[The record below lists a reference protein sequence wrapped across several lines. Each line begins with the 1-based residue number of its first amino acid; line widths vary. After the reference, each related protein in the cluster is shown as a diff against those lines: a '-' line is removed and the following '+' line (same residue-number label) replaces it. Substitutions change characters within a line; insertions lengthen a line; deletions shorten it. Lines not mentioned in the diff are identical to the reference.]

1 MASNMYDMR
10 RTTLFL
16 DEKLQRQLREAARK
30 RGTSVAQLVR
40 EALAL
45 YLSRG
50 TAPATALPSIAGRFA
65 SGAVDTADR
74 VDELL
79 WRDPH
84 G

>member
-1 MASNMYDMR
+1 MYDMR

-16 DEKLQRQLREAARK
+16 DDKLQRQLRDAARK

-40 EALAL
+40 EALTL
-45 YLSRG
+45 YLAGGVSS
-50 TAPATALPSIAGRFA
+50 PAALPTIAGRFA

-79 WRDPH
+79 WQDPH